1 MTKITKR
8 NEDGQ
13 IVEVELTS
21 EQASEM
27 AKKRWANKDRSLRL
41 LTDRGYDTDNV
52 DEGVK
57 ALSEIAVSGRSGAVQ
72 AQKYLDQISG
82 FYQPNAKPTGGLAA
96 PQPGEQCAL
105 CHQWNNADVDGEW
118 ASDMLRKLW
127 EIDKQIE
134 ASEDAAAE
142 VGAAEL
148 LLADVDAGEK

>member
-96 PQPGEQCAL
+96 PQPGEMCPV
-105 CHQWNNADVDGEW
+105 CGHWNLGVDGLGI
-118 ASDMLRKLW
+118 ADLLREVRGL
-127 EIDKQIE
+127 D
-134 ASEDAAAE
+134 ASEADAAE
-142 VGAAEL
+142 
-148 LLADVDAGEK
+148 AGLVRA